1 MERPHGQ
8 ILLVL
13 LFAVLSPLSAE
24 TYTIAPAAGAELRLK
39 VYKTGFMRGK
49 VHDFVFMRYSGKI
62 EFDAERDENFT
73 VTIEIEANSLVCE
86 DTWVSAKDLAKVVQ
100 EAKGIILD
108 IERHPV
114 ITFRSLEMRSVGAD
128 RFEVDGKLTIRGRS
142 EASRVLLTM
151 KRTSA
156 DELRFDGESVVTLKT
171 YGIKPPS
178 AAFGAVGTKNEM
190 DLSFRLVARRN

>member
-1 MERPHGQ
+1 
-8 ILLVL
+8 
-13 LFAVLSPLSAE
+13 VLSPLSAE

-49 VHDFVFMRYSGKI
+49 VHHFVFTRYSGKI
-62 EFDAERDENFT
+62 EFDPERAENST

-86 DTWVSAKDLAKVVQ
+86 DTWVSAKDLAKVVH

-114 ITFRSLEMRSVGAD
+114 ITFRSLEMRSTGAN
-128 RFEVDGKLTIRGRS
+128 RFEVDGKLEIRGRS

-151 KRTSA
+151 DRSGA
-156 DELRFDGESVVTLKT
+156 DELSFDGESVVALKT

-178 AAFGAVGTKNEM
+178 VAFGAVGTKNEM